1 MLPIIVAVIIYLLIG
16 FVIATR
22 NDFFDPIYNPMQ
34 TMGIMIF
41 WPMIFLIVLTWAFE
55 DFLERRH

>member
-1 MLPIIVAVIIYLLIG
+1 MLSIIVAVTVYLFIG

-22 NDFFDPIYNPMQ
+22 TDFFDPIHNPMQ

-55 DFLERRH
+55 DFLERRR